1 MSKRVRGRRPSAAR
15 PANRPVRQ
23 PAPAAT
29 LAAAN
34 QLAQAAEPNV
44 AAATATAGAAAA
56 AGAVRSPL
64 PRSGPARQ
72 SALAVRA
79 ATEYIYVGQDLRHI
93 ALLAS
98 AIGAVLVVLWVII
111 DVLRLIQL

>member
-1 MSKRVRGRRPSAAR
+1 MSKRVRGRRPSASR

-23 PAPAAT
+23 PAPAAAT
-29 LAAAN
+29 LAPAN
-34 QLAQAAEPNV
+34 QLTQAAEPNV
-44 AAATATAGAAAA
+44 VPATAAAGAAAS
-56 AGAVRSPL
+56 AVRAPL

-79 ATEYIYVGQDLRHI
+79 ATEYVYVGQDLRHI

-98 AIGAVLVVLWVII
+98 AIGAVLVVLWVVI

>member
-23 PAPAAT
+23 PAPAAAT
-29 LAAAN
+29 LAPAN
-34 QLAQAAEPNV
+34 QLAQATEPNV
-44 AAATATAGAAAA
+44 VPAAAA
-56 AGAVRSPL
+56 AGAGAVRSPL

-98 AIGAVLVVLWVII
+98 AIAGVLVVLWVII
-111 DVLRLIQL
+111 DVLRVVQL

>member
-1 MSKRVRGRRPSAAR
+1 MSKRVRGRRPSASR
-15 PANRPVRQ
+15 SANRPARQ

-29 LAAAN
+29 LAPAN
-34 QLAQAAEPNV
+34 QLAQAAEPNIV
-44 AAATATAGAAAA
+44 PAAAA
-56 AGAVRSPL
+56 PAAGTAAVRTPL

-79 ATEYIYVGQDLRHI
+79 ATEYVYVGQDLRHI
-93 ALLAS
+93 AVLAS
-98 AIGAVLVVLWVII
+98 AIGGVLVVLWLVI

>member
-1 MSKRVRGRRPSAAR
+1 MSKRVRGTRRPSATR
-15 PANRPVRQ
+15 PANRPAR

-29 LAAAN
+29 LAPVN
-34 QLAQAAEPNV
+34 QLAHSAEPNAV
-44 AAATATAGAAAA
+44 AAAA
-56 AGAVRSPL
+56 APGAGVTRVQSPL

-72 SALAVRA
+72 SALAARA
-79 ATEYIYVGQDLRHI
+79 ATEYVYVGQDLRHI

-98 AIGAVLVVLWVII
+98 AIGGVLLVLWVII

>member
-1 MSKRVRGRRPSAAR
+1 MVAAPPPAR
-15 PANRPVRQ
+15 PANRPARQ

-29 LAAAN
+29 LAPAN

-44 AAATATAGAAAA
+44 VPAAAA
-56 AGAVRSPL
+56 AGAAASAVRL
-64 PRSGPARQ
+64 AAARSGPARQ

-79 ATEYIYVGQDLRHI
+79 ATEYVYVGQDLRHI

-98 AIGAVLVVLWVII
+98 AIGGVLVVLWVII

>member
-23 PAPAAT
+23 PAPAAAA
-29 LAAAN
+29 LAPAN
-34 QLAQAAEPNV
+34 QLTQAAEPNV
-44 AAATATAGAAAA
+44 PVAAATGAATAT
-56 AGAVRSPL
+56 AVRSPL

-79 ATEYIYVGQDLRHI
+79 ATEYVYVGQDLRHI

-98 AIGAVLVVLWVII
+98 AIGGVLILLWLII